1 MHSALS
7 LVIRLYSVQR
17 IRWEGLSRFPYRGVE
32 YIANRRAEPLMRFR
46 LLLLDFKYITP
57 QQFLTTPPL

>member
-32 YIANRRAEPLMRFR
+32 YIANRRAEPLMRLR
-46 LLLLDFKYITP
+46 LLLLDF
-57 QQFLTTPPL
+57 